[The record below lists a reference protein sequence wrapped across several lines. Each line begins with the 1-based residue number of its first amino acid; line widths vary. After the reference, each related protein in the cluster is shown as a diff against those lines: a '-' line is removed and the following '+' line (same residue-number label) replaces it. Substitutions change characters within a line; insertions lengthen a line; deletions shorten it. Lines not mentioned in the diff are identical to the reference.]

1 MDFVGNWNDREP
13 LFLLKEP
20 IWSAY
25 IAIIRKNY
33 TNKLFYLHKIDD
45 ICIVATMLVKLLS
58 LLCIGVLKL
67 FFRPIQ

>member
-1 MDFVGNWNDREP
+1 MAELLANSSDRESV
-13 LFLLKEP
+13 FRRKEQVLM
-20 IWSAY
+20 AY
-25 IAIIRKNY
+25 IVIMRENY

-67 FFRPIQ
+67 FF